1 MRKMV
6 GYSQLL
12 VLSIVLLM
20 VFPLGISSALAEDDK
35 GYEEYSLGE
44 IVVSGKGSAV
54 RDIAISN
61 EVTPDDFE
69 AVNADSVADALTYVP
84 GVQVSYG
91 RKSEAGINIHGFDKT
106 RILTMIDG
114 VPYYETKYGSLDMN
128 QIGLEGVARID
139 VIKGAPSV
147 LYGPNALG
155 GAVNIITKK
164 AASEK
169 PVLSA
174 TAEYGVDGIDDAY
187 RVGLSHGMKVGNL
200 NYWLSYSHKEWDSWD
215 LSDDFEPREGLI
227 RRRPGGNEYT
237 IIQDEGERV
246 NSDYETNNF
255 WAKVGLEPSDDTEV
269 FVNFH
274 YIETEK
280 GDPPSIDRVNVFS
293 DFTQFD
299 RISAYDDW
307 GMDLSA
313 EHAFTDNFS
322 LQAKLYY
329 HDHSDDYE
337 SFSDETYTE
346 SVALSTYKDSIVGGM
361 LLADYRVAD
370 WDTLRASF
378 HYKEDNH
385 EQRDL
390 ESLPYAESSADTG
403 SIGVENELTV
413 LNGKLSVVAGISY
426 DWYEVSDAES
436 DPENDGNIVK
446 SDTPGTTD
454 EINPMIGATYQMNDD
469 IQLFA
474 SVARKTRFP
483 TLSQIY
489 SGEDPDTGADL
500 PNLDLEAETAVN
512 YTAGVSWTFRD
523 LLNVE
528 VAPFFHDISDYITR
542 DIPPEENPYSQY
554 KNYEDVEM
562 KGVEINA
569 VITPYTDLVLK
580 VGYMYNDASNES
592 PERVTDDVIGVP
604 EYIFNFGIGYTL
616 PAIGTVLNLTML
628 HIGEA
633 YDQLPTPEEPD
644 LEVLKNESYN
654 ICNAKITQPFM
665 ADHLKVFLAVENL
678 FDEDYEPES
687 GYPAPGMRTWLGV
700 SFDL

>member
-1 MRKMV
+1 MTRELKRM
-6 GYSQLL
+6 QLL
-12 VLSIVLLM
+12 ILTVALLTA
-20 VFPLGISSALAEDDK
+20 FPLFISTAVAEEDK

-44 IVVSGKGSAV
+44 IVVSDRGSAV
-54 RDIAISN
+54 RDIAIAN
-61 EVTPDDFE
+61 EVTPEDFE
-69 AVNADSVADALTYVP
+69 AVNADSVADALTFVP
-84 GVQVSYG
+84 GVQVTYG
-91 RKSEAGINIHGFDKT
+91 RKSEAGVNIHGFDKS
-106 RILTMIDG
+106 RILFMIDG

-164 AASEK
+164 AASDK

-174 TAEYGVDGIDDAY
+174 TAEYGVDGVEDAY
-187 RVGLSHGMKVGNL
+187 KVGLSHGMKVGNL
-200 NYWLSYSHKEWDSWD
+200 NYWLSYSRREWDSWD

-227 RRRPGGNEYT
+227 RRRPGGDENT

-246 NSDYETNNF
+246 NSDYETDNF

-274 YIETEK
+274 YIQTEK

-307 GMDLSA
+307 GIDLSA
-313 EHAFTDNFS
+313 EHAFTDRFS

-329 HDHSDDYE
+329 HDHSDEYE

-346 SVALSTYKDSIVGGM
+346 SVALSTYKDSIVGGI
-361 LLADYRVAD
+361 LLADYHVAE
-370 WDTLRASF
+370 WNTLRASF
-378 HYKEDNH
+378 HYREDNH

-403 SIGVENELTV
+403 SIGLENESTV
-413 LNGKLSVVAGISY
+413 LDGKLSVVAGISY
-426 DWYEVSDAES
+426 DWYDVTGAES

-469 IQLFA
+469 IQLFG

-489 SGEDPDTGADL
+489 SGEDPDTGEDL
-500 PNLDLEAETAVN
+500 PNLDLDPETAVN
-512 YTAGVSWTFRD
+512 YTVGVSWAFRD
-523 LLNVE
+523 LLNIR

-542 DIPPEENPYSQY
+542 DVPPEENPYSQY

-562 KGVEINA
+562 LGVEINA
-569 VITPYTDLVLK
+569 VIRPYTDLALK
-580 VGYMYNDASNES
+580 LGYLYNDASNAS
-592 PERVTDDVIGVP
+592 PGRVTDDVIGVP
-604 EYIFNFGIGYTL
+604 EYTFDFGIEYTVPTL
-616 PAIGTVLNLTML
+616 GTILNVTLL
-628 HIGEA
+628 YIGET

-644 LEVLKNESYN
+644 LEVITNDSYN
-654 ICNAKITQPFM
+654 FCSAKITQPFLD
-665 ADHLKVFLAVENL
+665 DHLKVFLAVENL
-678 FDEDYEPES
+678 FDEDFEPES
-687 GYPAPGMRTWLGV
+687 GYPAAGMRTWLGV
-700 SFDL
+700 KFDL